1 MVVGTETF
9 RVSESYELGIRDNAI
24 RRNGH
29 ILGRCRKPQRG
40 VRRAEVGET
49 FANGIGGQKWRSR
62 LIDKLVSQVPVDSA
76 EVRGASHSSAI
87 HDTPIRD
94 DLQWALSIWS
104 ATCVEED
111 KSGGHLDGD
120 GAAAAARKWNAA
132 LAGASAVHVPLLAIS
147 IRARNRG
154 AAGRSGGYRVA

>member
-1 MVVGTETF
+1 MMVVGTETI

-24 RRNGH
+24 RRYGY
-29 ILGRCRKPQRG
+29 ILGSCRKPQRG

-49 FANGIGGQKWRSR
+49 FAQGIGEQKWRSR
-62 LIDKLVSQVPVDSA
+62 LIDKLVSQVPIDSA

-111 KSGGHLDGD
+111 ESGGHLDVVD
-120 GAAAAARKWNAA
+120 
-132 LAGASAVHVPLLAIS
+132 AGAGVQECYGTGCSHAW
-147 IRARNRG
+147 G
-154 AAGRSGGYRVA
+154 